1 MNDSNH
7 AAAPSNVAVIR
18 GALQSE
24 PHVRDLPGGG
34 IVVQFDVTTRVC
46 REGRETNVSVPIA
59 WNDPTSPQLGVLIAG
74 AEVVVVGTVRR
85 RFFRVGGATQS
96 RTEGRGRCGDSGTP
110 SPACLRRTPRGGGS
124 AARPG
129 SVTDAP
135 RLPHTRLRTHQDR
148 CATSG

>member
-7 AAAPSNVAVIR
+7 SAAPSNVAVIR

-34 IVVQFDVTTRVC
+34 FVVQFDVTTRVC

-59 WNDPTSPQLGVLIAG
+59 WNDPTSPQLGVLIPG

-96 RTEGRGRCGDSGTP
+96 RTEVVADAVI
-110 SPACLRRTPRGGGS
+110 PARRHQRVS
-124 AARPG
+124 AALREAA
-129 SVTDAP
+129 D
-135 RLPHTRLRTHQDR
+135 RLLDL
-148 CATSG
+148 AA